1 MVLSVWEEVRLWRDG
16 SNNHSQPAHMAETI
30 ETILLRDKHELEAL
44 LKAGDEQSM
53 LPVLQ
58 RLSAQRDI
66 TIPLLRSTKVRTI
79 PIIQLLKQCVDYRLA
94 NG

>member
-1 MVLSVWEEVRLWRDG
+1 
-16 SNNHSQPAHMAETI
+16 MAETI

-66 TIPLLRSTKVRTI
+66 TIPLLRSTKVCTI
-79 PIIQLLKQCVDYRLA
+79 PNIQLLKQCVDYRLA